1 MHEQLGEAGLRDLFF
16 VEVHA
21 VPVMSQRGHLS
32 LPVLQEG
39 NGPEGHED
47 TEEDGARVVKQ
58 VAQLPH
64 TQHIPF

>member
-1 MHEQLGEAGLRDLFF
+1 
-16 VEVHA
+16 
-21 VPVMSQRGHLS
+21 MSQRGHLS

-39 NGPEGHED
+39 NSPEGHED

-64 TQHIPF
+64 THTHTEGYSTYLLKTNLNFLV